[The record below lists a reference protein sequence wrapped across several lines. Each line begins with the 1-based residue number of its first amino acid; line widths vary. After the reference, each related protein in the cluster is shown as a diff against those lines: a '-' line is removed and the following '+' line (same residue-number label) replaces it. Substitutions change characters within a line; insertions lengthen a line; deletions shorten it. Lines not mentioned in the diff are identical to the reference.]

1 MEITKKMAAAISA
14 VTTYLKTEEEM
25 LAMQAAA
32 AVSAPSPGLQMWGTS
47 ARRDMMSLRC
57 MMQLRTFHGAN
68 LRAR

>member
-1 MEITKKMAAAISA
+1 MEITKKMAAAITA

-32 AVSAPSPGLQMWGTS
+32 AGAPSPGLQMWGTS

-57 MMQLRTFHGAN
+57 MMQLKTFHGAN

>member
-1 MEITKKMAAAISA
+1 MEITKKMAAAIAA

-25 LAMQAAA
+25 LAMQAA

-57 MMQLRTFHGAN
+57 MMQLKTFHGAN